1 MSQKH
6 VTKSRTSKS
15 KSARAGTS
23 KLRKSKAVGSSKGS
37 VGKMLGGNSTAGKK
51 PGAQKKVTT
60 RKFAASAI
68 GRSSKK
74 VHAKKLTG
82 ASESTKRSTAK
93 SGGTVKRVMAHK
105 NQPSLVGH
113 SVTDLR
119 LAATGGRE
127 ISLSDFSGQL
137 VVLYFYPKDNTPG
150 CTMESQ
156 DFARLRKDFEA
167 SGAVILG
174 CSRDSVKSHD
184 GFKQKYDLGF
194 ELLSDPTESFCRS
207 FHVIQMKSLYGR
219 QFEGVERSTFVV
231 SREGVV
237 LKEWRKV
244 KVAGHAEEVLEF
256 VRSLA

>member
-1 MSQKH
+1 
-6 VTKSRTSKS
+6 
-15 KSARAGTS
+15 
-23 KLRKSKAVGSSKGS
+23 
-37 VGKMLGGNSTAGKK
+37 
-51 PGAQKKVTT
+51 
-60 RKFAASAI
+60 
-68 GRSSKK
+68 
-74 VHAKKLTG
+74 
-82 ASESTKRSTAK
+82 
-93 SGGTVKRVMAHK
+93 
-105 NQPSLVGH
+105 
-113 SVTDLR
+113 
-119 LAATGGRE
+119 
-127 ISLSDFSGQL
+127 
-137 VVLYFYPKDNTPG
+137 
-150 CTMESQ
+150 MESQ
-156 DFARLRKDFEA
+156 DFARLQRAFET

-174 CSRDSVKSHD
+174 CSRDSLKSHD

>member
-6 VTKSRTSKS
+6 VTKSKTSKS

-23 KLRKSKAVGSSKGS
+23 KLRKSKAAGA
-37 VGKMLGGNSTAGKK
+37 STVAAKKK
-51 PGAQKKVTT
+51 PGASKKVTT
-60 RKFAASAI
+60 RKFAASSI

-74 VHAKKLTG
+74 VHAKKITG
-82 ASESTKRSTAK
+82 VSESTKRSTAK

-119 LAATGGRE
+119 LSATGGRE
-127 ISLSDFSGQL
+127 ISLNDFSGKL

-156 DFARLRKDFEA
+156 DFARLRRDFEA